1 MMSELPKSAQ
11 RVQAALCAYNLALSV
26 VEFPDSTH
34 TAKEAADAIG
44 CQVCQIAKSLVFK
57 RHTTGTPVLI
67 IASGSNR
74 VNEKTLKALLG
85 EKIDK
90 ADADFVQEQTGY
102 AIGGIPPVGHIKPI
116 ETFLDEDLMGY
127 DVIWAAAG
135 TPHAVFSVTPAALAE
150 ITGGRVICI
159 K

>member
-1 MMSELPKSAQ
+1 MSELLSKSAQ
-11 RVQAALCAYNLALSV
+11 RVQAAHTARNLAHSI
-26 VEFPDSTH
+26 VEFPESTH
-34 TAKEAADAIG
+34 TAQEAADVIG
-44 CQVCQIAKSLVFK
+44 CQVCQIAKSLLFR
-57 RHTTGTPVLI
+57 RHTTGAPVLI

-90 ADADFVQEQTGY
+90 ADAGFVQEQTGF
-102 AIGGIPPVGHIKPI
+102 AIGGVPPVAHTNPI
-116 ETFLDEDLMGY
+116 ETFLDEDLMAY

-135 TPHAVFSVTPAALAE
+135 TPHAVFSLTPPALAE